1 MRHSNR
7 PGRRGN
13 SALEFAFVGMILVPM
28 FLGTVNIGMNLGRS
42 VQVQQ
47 LARDAGHLYVRQL
60 DFSLAKN
67 KHFLARMGQGL
78 GLQVGSGPG
87 VVILTK
93 IQMIGQDECQ
103 LGTGSNNCANKD
115 RAVIVQRL
123 VVGSSALKQSVFGS
137 PNPALVLPNGTIN
150 SSDYTTDPTVITT
163 GFTDVLKNMAKGEVA
178 YLTEVY
184 FEFPEWFM
192 NQGYTS
198 KGVYARSIF

>member
-1 MRHSNR
+1 MGS
-7 PGRRGN
+7 GKCSRRGN
-13 SALEFAFVGMILVPM
+13 SALEFALVGLILVPL
-28 FLGTVNIGMNLGRS
+28 FLGTTNIGLNLGRS

-47 LARDAGHLYVRQL
+47 VARDTGHLYVRQL

-67 KHFLARMGQGL
+67 QQFLARMGQGL

-87 VVILTK
+87 VVILSK
-93 IQMIGQDECQ
+93 IQMIGDDECL
-103 LGTGSNNCANKD
+103 LGSGTTSCANKD
-115 RAVIVQRL
+115 RAVFVQRI
-123 VVGSSALKQSVFGS
+123 VVGNSAVKQSEFGS
-137 PNPALVLPNGTIN
+137 PNPALVAANGTIA
-150 SSDYTTDPTVITT
+150 SSDYTTDPTTIAT
-163 GFTDVLKNMAKGEVA
+163 GFTNALKNMVAGEVS